1 MKATKHPPALV
12 PPAVAKWQFVEE
24 KARAVLDSYCHREVR
39 PPLLE
44 PLAGLDATAA
54 FVQAYVTHMPWQTDP
69 VTRWYSMGAAFRAET
84 GPFGWQQGH
93 EIAAALFGL
102 PGPSAEA
109 ELYGMAGTLLRE
121 CGLPAS
127 HLRVTLFANDR
138 ESPDHQQ
145 MVFDLLTQL
154 GHHPHR
160 APARAGHDP
169 DPGITLQITLN
180 RVASP
185 APAPL
190 LLCRGRRHD
199 QVIAHMGGP
208 DTPAVA
214 WSIDLGQ
221 IVAALDDAD
230 QGYQAPVALLLAPLS
245 PAARQRILPLAQRLR
260 AIGIR
265 TEVEHREID
274 AEGALALER
283 ASKLGARLVV
293 LVPDAPGDDVVT
305 LIDLASGQ
313 RRPIGADDLE
323 VRVAQL
329 LD

>member
-1 MKATKHPPALV
+1 MRAAKHPAALV

-44 PLAGLDATAA
+44 PLAGLDAMAGFA
-54 FVQAYVTHMPWQTDP
+54 QAYVTHMPWQADP
-69 VTRWYSMGAAFRAET
+69 VTRWYSMGPAFRSET

-109 ELYGMAGTLLRE
+109 ELYAMAGTLLRE
-121 CGLPAS
+121 CGLPAA
-127 HLRVTLFANDR
+127 HLRLTLFASDD

-145 MVFDLLTQL
+145 TVFDLLSEL

-160 APARAGHDP
+160 TAARAGHDP
-169 DPGITLQITLN
+169 DPGIALQITLN
-180 RVASP
+180 RATSGS
-185 APAPL
+185 PL

-208 DTPAVA
+208 ATPAVA
-214 WSIDLGQ
+214 WSIDLGR

-230 QGYQAPVALLLAPLS
+230 QGYQAPVSLLLAPLS
-245 PAARQRILPLAQRLR
+245 PAARQRALPLAQRLR
-260 AIGIR
+260 AVGIR
-265 TEVEHREID
+265 TEVDHREID
-274 AEGALALER
+274 ADGALALER
-283 ASKLGARLVV
+283 AGKLGARLVV
-293 LVPDAPGDDVVT
+293 LIPDAPADDVVT

>member
-1 MKATKHPPALV
+1 MKAAKHPVALV

-24 KARAVLDSYCHREVR
+24 KARAVLDSHCHREVR

-44 PLAGLDATAA
+44 PLAGRDAMGVFAQA
-54 FVQAYVTHMPWQTDP
+54 FVTHMPWQSDP

-93 EIAAALFGL
+93 EIAAVLLGL

-109 ELYGMAGTLLRE
+109 ELYAMAGTLLRE

-127 HLRVTLFANDR
+127 HLRLTLFANDR

-145 MVFDLLTQL
+145 TVVDLLTEL

-160 APARAGHDP
+160 APAQTGHEL

-199 QVIAHMGGP
+199 QIIAHLGGP
-208 DTPAVA
+208 DTPAA
-214 WSIDLGQ
+214 CWSIDLGQ

-230 QGYQAPVALLLAPLS
+230 EGYQAPVSLLIAPTS
-245 PAARQRILPLAQRLR
+245 PAARRRALPLAQRLR
-260 AIGIR
+260 AVGIR

-283 ASKLGARLVV
+283 ATRLGARLVV

-305 LIDLASGQ
+305 LVDLTSGQ